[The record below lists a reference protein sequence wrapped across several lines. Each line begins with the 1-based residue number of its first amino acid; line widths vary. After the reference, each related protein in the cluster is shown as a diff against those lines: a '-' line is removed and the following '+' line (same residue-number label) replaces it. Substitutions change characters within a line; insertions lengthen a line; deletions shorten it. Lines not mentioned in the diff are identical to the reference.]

1 MRTILAIAG
10 VFFAPAVFATEVVI
24 VTRIPSAPTLSEI
37 GLGALMVI
45 MAAAAGWVIRKRK

>member
-1 MRTILAIAG
+1 MRSIVAVAAA
-10 VFFAPAVFATEVVI
+10 FAASAAFATEVVI
-24 VTRIPSAPTLSEI
+24 VTRIPTAPTLSEI

>member
-1 MRTILAIAG
+1 MRTIVAIAG
-10 VFFAPAVFATEVVI
+10 ALAAPAVVATEVVI
-24 VTRIPSAPTLSEI
+24 TTRIPTAPTLSEI